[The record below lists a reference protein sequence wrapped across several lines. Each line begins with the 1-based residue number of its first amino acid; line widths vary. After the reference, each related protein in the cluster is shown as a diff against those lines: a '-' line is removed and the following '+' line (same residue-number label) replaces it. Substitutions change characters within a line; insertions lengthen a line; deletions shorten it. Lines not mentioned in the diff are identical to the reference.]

1 MAGNFQGWLI
11 KFGDV
16 QLPNSFL
23 LADGWE
29 DTPNQRIEIDT
40 YRDANVLLHRETAEN
55 FKTKLK
61 LNIREMSL
69 EERIAFDNV
78 IGLASLP
85 ITDKKQRRVRVT
97 YWNDETLTYETGVFY
112 MPDTTYVIHRV
123 DEDNKDIEYNDF
135 SITLI
140 EY

>member
-11 KFGDV
+11 KFGNV

-29 DTPNQRIEIDT
+29 STPNQRIELDA
-40 YRDANVLLHRETAEN
+40 YRDANVLLHRETASN

-61 LNIREMSL
+61 LNIREMTL
-69 EERIAFDNV
+69 EERIAFNNV
-78 IGLASLP
+78 IGLATLSV
-85 ITDKKQRRVRVT
+85 TDKKQRRVMVT
-97 YWNDETLTYETGVFY
+97 YWNDETLEYTTGIFY
-112 MPDTTYVIHRV
+112 MPDTTYVIHNLN
-123 DEDNKDIEYNDF
+123 EENKDLEYNPF
-135 SITLI
+135 SITLV